1 MTDYEIFLL
10 PSAQRLLRRLPEKV
24 ATAVVEFLYGT
35 LAANPRRVG
44 KELSLDYAGLWS
56 ARRGEYRVLYRIDE
70 DIRRIEVEVIEHRA
84 DAYRP
89 GRS

>member
-1 MTDYEIFLL
+1 MSDYEIFLL

-24 ATAVVEFLYGT
+24 ATAVAEFLYGT

-44 KELSLDYAGLWS
+44 KELGLDYAGLWS

-84 DAYRP
+84 DVYRP